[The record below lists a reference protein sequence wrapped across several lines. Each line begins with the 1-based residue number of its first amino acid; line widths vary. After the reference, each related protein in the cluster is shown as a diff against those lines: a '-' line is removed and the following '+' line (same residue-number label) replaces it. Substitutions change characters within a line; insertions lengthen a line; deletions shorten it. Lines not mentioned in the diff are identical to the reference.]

1 MSSKKARHAANN
13 NNSGLVSN
21 ISSEY
26 LSAANALHRTDRIT
40 VYVEGYEDVA
50 FWRNIFD
57 LYQRPGYRFEIMTPS
72 RSDMAKGKKVVLG
85 FAAKAGPRLLLC
97 VDSDFDY
104 LFGEKHSQMAGLISG
119 NKYIFQTYVYAIENY
134 MCCPCALSTLAVRA
148 TKNDAFIFDFEEF
161 MTEYSRVIYP
171 LFMWYAY
178 AAMVNEPDVFALS
191 DFRNAVRIGYLNV
204 SDNGAETLAW
214 LSRQVSKRLNF
225 LTSRHGQYMDGVK
238 ALEADFKAKGVTP
251 ETTYLYMQGHTLM
264 ENVVKVVLDSVCE
277 ELRKMAVARI
287 MNSSREGLSL
297 RNELSYYNNSLRET
311 DALLRENTIFMNCCG
326 EFSRLKADLDAALL
340 PVAVGSSGNSV
351 GQ

>member
-1 MSSKKARHAANN
+1 MSNKKTRRAYA
-13 NNSGLVSN
+13 GDLVSN

-57 LYQRPGYRFEIMTPS
+57 LYQKPGRRFEIMTPS

-85 FAAKAGPRLLLC
+85 FADMAGPRLLLC

-104 LFGEKHSQMAGLISG
+104 LFGEKHSEMARLITG

-134 MCCPCALSTLAVRA
+134 MCCPRALSTLAVRA
-148 TKNDAFIFDFEEF
+148 TKNDAYIFDFEEF
-161 MTEYSRVIYP
+161 MAEYSKVVYP

-191 DFRNAVRIGYLNV
+191 DFRNAVRLGYLNV
-204 SDNGAETLAW
+204 NDNGSETLAW

-225 LTSRHGQYMDGVK
+225 LTSRHAQYVEGVK
-238 ALEADFKAKGVTP
+238 DLERDFAAKGVTAQ
-251 ETTYLYMQGHTLM
+251 TTYLYMQGHTLM

-287 MNSSREGLSL
+287 MNSSREGMSL

-311 DALLRENTIFMNCCG
+311 DALLRENTLFMTYCG
-326 EFSRLKADLDAALL
+326 EFDRLKGDLDAVLVTKAAASN
-340 PVAVGSSGNSV
+340 V
-351 GQ
+351 

>member
-1 MSSKKARHAANN
+1 MSNKKTRHLGGG
-13 NNSGLVSN
+13 SLVSN

-57 LYQRPGYRFEIMTPS
+57 LYQHQGCRFEIMTPS

-85 FAAKAGPRLLLC
+85 FAAAAGPRLLLC

-104 LFGEKHSQMAGLISG
+104 LFGEKHSPAARIIAG

-134 MCCPCALSTLAVRA
+134 MCCPRALSTLAVRA
-148 TKNDAFIFDFEEF
+148 TKNDAFIFDFEDF
-161 MTEYSRVIYP
+161 MTEYSKTIYP

-178 AAMVNEPDVFALS
+178 AAMVNEPDIFALS
-191 DFRNAVRIGYLNV
+191 DFRNAVRLGYLNV
-204 SDNGAETLAW
+204 NDNGSETLAW
-214 LSRQVSKRLNF
+214 LSRQVNKRLNF
-225 LTSRHGQYMDGVK
+225 LTSRHPAYIDGVK
-238 ALEADFKAKGVTP
+238 ALEADFAAKGVTP
-251 ETTYLYMQGHTLM
+251 QTTYLYMQGHTLM

-277 ELRKMAVARI
+277 ELRKMAVGRI

-311 DALLRENTIFMNCCG
+311 DALLRENTLFMTCCT
-326 EFSRLKADLDAALL
+326 EFDRLRVDMDAVLTRQTVAQQQIAD
-340 PVAVGSSGNSV
+340 VK
-351 GQ
+351 